1 MDFLPISF
9 FVGFWNSRKVLI
21 VPRCVIDDGCW
32 LGGRFRPENEII
44 SDMQNDSRKM
54 KGGKCV
60 RVLQTFHVS
69 DQLSRAAAA
78 VAAFHWFTSSS
89 NFSSKKCRRQ
99 FFEIIFEFFIHEIP
113 ILSSGQ
119 DTWLDWKKSLK
130 FSDWP
135 VGIWR
140 PEKIP
145 IGRRGRH
152 CWPVAFH
159 LNGKGQKS
167 ANVPPPPS
175 RANDVPHT
183 HWHTRADTHT
193 QWQLS
198 ISRSGG
204 KAGRGAG
211 GWKWKEK
218 IKQKKGKLLDEKKLV
233 FWNPLVT
240 QTHASGSDA
249 TVSGQRRNGAD
260 EPLDRN
266 PRGNNQQNLIY

>member
-99 FFEIIFEFFIHEIP
+99 FFEIIFEFFIHIIP

-119 DTWLDWKKSLK
+119 DTRLDWKKSLK

-140 PEKIP
+140 PEKNSNWAKRAP
-145 IGRRGRH
+145 LLTGRFPLEWQRPEIG
-152 CWPVAFH
+152 
-159 LNGKGQKS
+159 Q
-167 ANVPPPPS
+167 
-175 RANDVPHT
+175 RATATISSQWCPPHT
-183 HWHTRADTHT
+183 LTHPGGYTHT
-193 QWQLS
+193 VAAIDFPLRRK
-198 ISRSGG
+198 SR
-204 KAGRGAG
+204 KRRRRM
-211 GWKWKEK
+211 KVKRK
-218 IKQKKGKLLDEKKLV
+218 DKTKKKG
-233 FWNPLVT
+233 NCST
-240 QTHASGSDA
+240 
-249 TVSGQRRNGAD
+249 RRNSFSGI
-260 EPLDRN
+260 L
-266 PRGNNQQNLIY
+266 L